1 MDWVIPTIPPVLL
14 IVLNFLSPYIVS
26 VLTSASWSAS
36 TKRTVALVT
45 SFVVSAAVVALSL
58 WVGWL
63 PADTS
68 PIGIV
73 TISAIGLLM
82 QQVAYKNFLPA
93 SADYVQKH
101 VGVGSHQSE

>member
-26 VLTSASWSAS
+26 FFTSVEWSAS
-36 TKRTVALVT
+36 TKKTVALVT
-45 SFVVSAAVVALSL
+45 SFVVSGLVVALSL

-73 TISAIGLLM
+73 SVAAIGLLM
-82 QQVAYKNFLPA
+82 QQVAYKNFIPD
-93 SADYVQKH
+93 SAEYVRSH
-101 VGVGSHQSE
+101 AGVGRHSEP